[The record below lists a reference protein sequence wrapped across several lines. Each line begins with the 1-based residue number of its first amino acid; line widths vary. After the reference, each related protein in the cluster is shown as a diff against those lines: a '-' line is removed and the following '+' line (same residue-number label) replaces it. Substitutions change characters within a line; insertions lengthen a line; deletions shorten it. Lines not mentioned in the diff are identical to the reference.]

1 MANAFEV
8 VEIAGVS
15 TVSLTDAVKNAVEA
29 SEKKP
34 FWFEVL
40 EQRGRVLGDGTL
52 EYQVKVKVG
61 RAI

>member
-15 TVSLTDAVKNAVEA
+15 TVSLTDAVKNAVNA
-29 SEKKP
+29 SEKKA
-34 FWFEVL
+34 FWFEVI

-61 RAI
+61 RAL

>member
-15 TVSLTDAVKNAVEA
+15 TISLTDAVKNAVEPWD
-29 SEKKP
+29 KKP
-34 FWFEVL
+34 SLFEVV